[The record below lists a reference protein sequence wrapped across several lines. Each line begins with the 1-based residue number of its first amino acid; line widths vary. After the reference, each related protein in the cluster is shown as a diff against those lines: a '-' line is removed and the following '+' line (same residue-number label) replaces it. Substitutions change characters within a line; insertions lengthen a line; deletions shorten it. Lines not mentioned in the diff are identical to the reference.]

1 MSAKR
6 NSRSLRQ
13 AVEDFRTSFA
23 RKRSRARVSGEQRR
37 MVRPGTPP
45 DVQSVRAKSTGHG
58 KVTADK
64 WNQ

>member
-1 MSAKR
+1 MSGNANIER
-6 NSRSLRQ
+6 VRR

-23 RKRSRARVSGEQRR
+23 RKRSRSRIAGDQRGR
-37 MVRPGTPP
+37 THPSTPP
-45 DVQSVRAKSTGHG
+45 DVGSVRAKSTGHG